1 MSTRV
6 SCGTVFGTQLH
17 LSNGEQLCSTCR
29 LAERARA
36 VTAER
41 APVPEPADVTVQ
53 SLLRDTIHALATAM
67 GTPRHSL

>member
-1 MSTRV
+1 MSVRT

-17 LSNGEQLCSTCR
+17 IGNAEPLCATCQ

-67 GTPRHSL
+67 GTPRTL